1 MIDAHVHCWRLGAN
15 DCSWPTPAEAAIY
28 RDVLPEHSAA
38 QAVPLGVT
46 GGVLVQS
53 QESPRDTAWLLAL
66 AEAHDFILGVVGWAD
81 LKRGT
86 GWPQSP
92 RLKGL
97 RPMVQGYP
105 ADGLDDPALDPALH
119 AMAEQGLVFDALVR
133 PQHLASLERMARRH
147 PLLKIVID
155 HGGKP
160 DIAGCELGDWREAI
174 ERLAALPNVA
184 CKLSGLLTE
193 AAPGQEAE
201 VARVGDWLFAWF
213 GAERLLWGSDWPVV
227 ELAGSY
233 AGWFELAR
241 SIVPSAVEDA
251 VFGGNTRRIYDLA

>member
-1 MIDAHVHCWRLGAN
+1 VIDAHVHCWRPGAN

-28 RDVLPEHSAA
+28 GDFLPEHWLAQAA
-38 QAVPLGVT
+38 QLGIA
-46 GGVLVQS
+46 GSLLVQS

-86 GWPQSP
+86 DWPQSP
-92 RLKGL
+92 WLKGL
-97 RPMVQGYP
+97 RPMVQGYA
-105 ADGLDDPALDPALH
+105 ADWLDDPALDPALH

-133 PQHLASLERMARRH
+133 PQHLAGLERMARRH
-147 PLLKIVID
+147 PLLKIVVD

-160 DIAGCELGDWREAI
+160 DIAGGELDDWHEAM
-174 ERLAALPNVA
+174 ERLATLPNVA

-193 AAPGQEAE
+193 AAPGQQAE
-201 VARVGDWLFAWF
+201 VARAGEWLFARF

-241 SIVPSAVEDA
+241 SIVPSAAEDA
-251 VFGGNTRRIYDLA
+251 VFSGNARRVYRL